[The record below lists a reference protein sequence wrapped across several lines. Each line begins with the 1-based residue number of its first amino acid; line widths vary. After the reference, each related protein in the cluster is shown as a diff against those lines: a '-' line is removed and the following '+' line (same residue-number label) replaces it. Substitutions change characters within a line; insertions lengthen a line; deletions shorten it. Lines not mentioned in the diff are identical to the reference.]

1 MSELLSPPPD
11 AAGVPL
17 TQTQKDLVG
26 GSIGGIAQ
34 VLVGQPFDI
43 VKVRV
48 QTAPPGTYSSPIDC
62 ASKLLKADG
71 LLGFY
76 KVSSNIRILETAALR
91 RPAFY
96 WHFVVKAGGGI
107 GACVSIQFGALEWAK
122 RLFAQ
127 RARGRDLNLA
137 EFWLSGAFAGV
148 ANTVVS
154 NPVEHIRIRLQTQPD
169 TLPRM
174 YNGPL
179 DCAIK
184 LYKSGGGLKG
194 VFKGQ
199 VPTMLRDGVGYGC
212 YFLAYEALV
221 QRHLRAT
228 NLSRD
233 QISPLWA
240 VTYGAAAGYALW
252 FSIYPVDVIKSK
264 LQTDSLDPTKQ
275 KFKGLIDCTR
285 QTWRAQGM
293 KGFLGG
299 LAPTLIRSPFAN
311 GATFVAFELAM
322 RAMS

>member
-26 GSIGGIAQ
+26 GSVGGIAQ

-76 KVSSNIRILETAALR
+76 KGTLTPLL
-91 RPAFY
+91 
-96 WHFVVKAGGGI
+96 GI

-322 RAMS
+322 RAMN